1 MAKLKE
7 RKLLPMGNPSPIQI
21 ARDVYDGKSEE
32 VLDVRVETVAIPKEA
47 LHEPETWMPKLFEKI
62 ETAFVP
68 KMGYD
73 NSQNLALTLPLVREI
88 RGDYKTKQML
98 ISVIAVDVT
107 PVIKAEA
114 IYD

>member
-1 MAKLKE
+1 MKKIENKE
-7 RKLLPMGNPSPIQI
+7 MLPMRVSTPIGITKDITNQ
-21 ARDVYDGKSEE
+21 KLEE
-32 VLDVRVETVAIPKEA
+32 VLDVRVETISIPKEF
-47 LHEPETWMPKLFEKI
+47 LPQPDLWMPKLFSKI
-62 ETAFVP
+62 ETAFAP
-68 KMGYD
+68 KLGC
-73 NSQNLALTLPLVREI
+73 NSSYNLALTLPLIREI

>member
-1 MAKLKE
+1 MKKKE
-7 RKLLPMGNPSPIQI
+7 NLNLLPMGNPSPIQI

-47 LHEPETWMPKLFEKI
+47 LHEPEMWMPKLFEKI
-62 ETAFVP
+62 ETAFAP
-68 KMGYD
+68 KLGYD
-73 NSQNLALTLPLVREI
+73 SSQKLALTLPLMREI

>member
-1 MAKLKE
+1 MKKKE
-7 RKLLPMGNPSPIQI
+7 NLNLLPMGNPSPIQI

-32 VLDVRVETVAIPKEA
+32 VLDVRVETVAIPKAA
-47 LHEPETWMPKLFEKI
+47 LQEPEMWMPKLFEKI
-62 ETAFVP
+62 ETAFAP